1 MNEGTL
7 NAIKEAIL
15 LEKRGQVLYRS
26 VAEKTGSAA
35 VREVFT
41 KMAEEEKKHE
51 ETLKLHYSSLVSS
64 GKLAAISKLGQVDDH
79 TGEILRDKV
88 RKEIKAAGY
97 EAAAIAAA
105 IALEKEAE
113 RFYLEKRDA
122 AESDIE
128 KDLFDWLAT
137 WEHGHMELLASM
149 DKALM
154 EDIWFENSFWPEI

>member
-1 MNEGTL
+1 MNERTL

-26 VAEKTGSAA
+26 VAEKSGSAT

-41 KMAEEEKKHE
+41 KMAEEEEKHE
-51 ETLKLHYSSLVSS
+51 KTLGMHYSSLVSS
-64 GKLAAISKLGQVDDH
+64 GKLAAIDTLGQVDDH
-79 TGEILRDKV
+79 TGEMITDKI

-113 RFYLEKRDA
+113 RFYLEKRDS
-122 AESDIE
+122 AESAVE

-149 DKALM
+149 DRALM
-154 EDIWFENSFWPEI
+154 EDIWFENGFWPEI

>member
-1 MNEGTL
+1 MNEKTL

-15 LEKRGQVLYRS
+15 LENRGQVLYRS
-26 VAEKTGSAA
+26 VAKKTESDT
-35 VREVFT
+35 VRDVFI
-41 KMAEEEKKHE
+41 KMAEEEAKHE
-51 ETLKLHYSSLVSS
+51 EALNLHYSSLVST
-64 GKLAAISKLGQVDDH
+64 GKLAALGKLGQVDDH
-79 TGEILRDKV
+79 TAEILTDRV

-113 RFYLEKRDA
+113 RFYLEKRDS
-122 AESDIE
+122 AESE
-128 KDLFDWLAT
+128 VERELFDWLAT

-149 DKALM
+149 DRALM